1 MEEVGTQVAS
11 PLFIHQ
17 NLSGRF
23 CDGALIGSKRS
34 HCYNSGSSHHHHQQ
48 QQHPQTLRSGH
59 GWSPKDWEWDST
71 HFLARGRPL
80 ESDQLHLGTLHQVP
94 PSSNREPINPIL
106 SASITSKSSS
116 CLDDDQQGGNSLRL
130 QLGGVGDCNGTGT
143 SINKTNVGNGQSSN
157 STEDPASSS
166 RPNKKVRSGSPG
178 SGGNYPMCQVDNCRE
193 DLSKSKDYHR
203 RHKVCE
209 FHSKATKALVGKQ
222 MQRFC
227 QQCSRFHPLAE
238 FDEGKRSCRRRLAGH
253 NKRRRKTQ
261 AEDTTSPTIQPTD
274 SNKSGYANLDIV
286 NLLTVL
292 ARRQGNAE
300 QNVPTCPSLPDKN
313 QLIQILTKLNALPP
327 PTDIATNPLTSPCST
342 KNGFDQGTLG
352 QSNMD
357 VGAASRSTTDLLAVL
372 SATLAASSPDS
383 LSFLSQRTNPG
394 SCMDKNK
401 SSTTGDKD
409 TGSDAHKKPAIELQ
423 SFGGERSSSSYQ
435 SPTDDSDSQI
445 QDTRMSLPL
454 QLFSSSPGDD
464 SSPNLVSSRK
474 YFSSDS
480 SNPTEERSHSS
491 TAPVTR
497 KLFPLETNSE
507 SAKPVRMS
515 FSEEVNVNIEASRTD
530 TSASRMTLE
539 LFSMGNRAVSNS
551 LQSLPQQA
559 GYTSSSG
566 SDHSPPSFNS
576 DPQKDRTGR
585 IMFKLFDKD
594 PSQLPGALRTQ
605 VYNWLSN
612 SPSEM
617 ESYIRPGCVVLS
629 IYVSMSSAAWEQLE
643 ESFLQRVEVLI
654 QDYDFEFWRS
664 GRFSVNIG
672 RQLAVHKDGR
682 IRICKPWSTVSSP
695 ELFVVSPLAVVS
707 GQDTSLVLRGRNLS
721 SPGTKIH
728 CTYMGG
734 YSSLDVLRS
743 PDQGSSCD
751 EIKLSEFKVHAAAS
765 SALGRCYIE
774 VENGVRGNCFP
785 IIIADAKICQEL
797 RLLERE
803 FYEVKVC
810 NVVSDDQAHYGASP
824 RSHEEALHFLNEL
837 GWLFQRQIFSDIAV
851 QDFML
856 HRFQYLLTFSTER
869 DFCSLVKTLLDI
881 FVEAKSGMDGLSI
894 ECAEALV
901 KMHLLHRAVK
911 RRSRKMVD
919 MLIHYSLPCDSGT
932 SKYIFT
938 PNLQG
943 PGGITP
949 LHLAACTTDSY
960 DIVDVLTD
968 DPMQIGLNCWSTLLD
983 DSGQSP
989 YSYALMRNNHAL
1001 NSIVAQKLVDRRN
1014 MQVSVTIGSEIVE
1027 SLVPPEVRQRPSLQ
1041 FNTKQNSCS
1050 KCAMMSYSR
1059 MHGSNGFLHRPFI
1072 HSMLTIA
1079 AVCVCVCL
1087 FFKSLHV
1094 NSVTPFMWDNVDF
1107 GAM

>member
-11 PLFIHQ
+11 PLYIHQ
-17 NLSGRF
+17 NIGGRF
-23 CDGALIGSKRS
+23 CEGALIGSKRS
-34 HCYNSGSSHHHHQQ
+34 LCYNSGSNHHQQ
-48 QQHPQTLRSGH
+48 QQQHSQIHRSGH
-59 GWSPKDWEWDST
+59 GWNPKDWEWDSS
-71 HFLARGRPL
+71 HFLARSRPL
-80 ESDQLHLGTLHQVP
+80 ESDRLRLGSLHEVSTPNNKEVVNPVL
-94 PSSNREPINPIL
+94 SS
-106 SASITSKSSS
+106 SFTSKSSS
-116 CLDDDQQGGNSLRL
+116 PPHDDQQSGNSLRL
-130 QLGGVGDCNGTGT
+130 QLGGVVDNNGTGT
-143 SINKTNVGNGQSSN
+143 SFNKTSVGNVQSSN
-157 STEDPASSS
+157 STEDPVSSS

-178 SGGNYPMCQVDNCRE
+178 GGNYPMCQVDSCSE

-209 FHSKATKALVGKQ
+209 LHSKATKALVGKQ

-261 AEDTTSPTIQPTD
+261 AEDTTSPAIQPTD
-274 SNKSGYANLDIV
+274 SHKTGYGNLDIV

-292 ARRQGNAE
+292 ARGQGNAE
-300 QNVPTCPSLPDKN
+300 QNVPPCPSLPDKN
-313 QLIQILTKLNALPP
+313 QLMQILSKINSLPL
-327 PTDIATNPLTSPCST
+327 PTDIAANPHIPPCST
-342 KNGFDQGTLG
+342 KNGFEQGALG

-357 VGAASRSTTDLLAVL
+357 VDAASRSTTDLLAVL

-383 LSFLSQRTNPG
+383 LAFFSQKSNPA
-394 SCMDKNK
+394 SCVDKNK
-401 SSTTGDKD
+401 STDMDKD
-409 TGSDAHKKPAIELQ
+409 TGSDACKKPSIELQ
-423 SFGGERSSSSYQ
+423 SLGGERSSSSYQ
-435 SPTDDSDSQI
+435 SPTEDSDSQV
-445 QDTRMSLPL
+445 QDTRTNLPL

-464 SSPNLVSSRK
+464 SSPNLVTSRR

-491 TAPVTR
+491 AAPVTR
-497 KLFPLETNSE
+497 KLFPLETASE
-507 SAKPVRMS
+507 SARPVRMS
-515 FSEEVNVNIEASRTD
+515 FSEEANVNVEASRTE

-539 LFSMGNRAVSNS
+539 LFTMGNKAASNS
-551 LQSLPQQA
+551 LQNLPHQA

-585 IMFKLFDKD
+585 IIFKLFDKD

-605 VYNWLSN
+605 IYNWLSN
-612 SPSEM
+612 SPSDM

-643 ESFLQRVEVLI
+643 ESFLQRVDALV
-654 QDYDFEFWRS
+654 QDSDFEFWRS

-707 GQDTSLVLRGRNLS
+707 GQDTSLVLRGRNLT

-728 CTYMGG
+728 CAYMGG
-734 YSSLDVLRS
+734 YSSKEVLKS
-743 PDQGSSCD
+743 SDQGLPCE
-751 EIKLSEFKVHAAAS
+751 EIRLSEFNVHAAADS
-765 SALGRCYIE
+765 VLGRCFIE

-803 FYEVKVC
+803 FCEAKDSDVIT
-810 NVVSDDQAHYGASP
+810 DDQAQYVASP
-824 RSHEEALHFLNEL
+824 HSHEALHFLNEL
-837 GWLFQRQIFSDIAV
+837 GWLFQRQKSSDIAV
-851 QDFML
+851 NDFML

-869 DFCSLVKTLLDI
+869 DYSALVKTLLDI
-881 FVEAKSGMDGLSI
+881 FVEAESTMDGLST
-894 ECAEALV
+894 ECVEALSN
-901 KMHLLHRAVK
+901 MHLLHRAVK
-911 RRSRKMVD
+911 RSSRKMVD
-919 MLIHYSLPCDSGT
+919 MLVHYSAPCGSDS
-932 SKYIFT
+932 SKKYIFP
-938 PNLQG
+938 PNLRG

-949 LHLAACTTDSY
+949 LHLAACTSGSY
-960 DIVDVLTD
+960 DIVDALTN
-968 DPMQIGLNCWSTLLD
+968 DPMQIGLHSWKSLLD
-983 DSGQSP
+983 DGGQSP
-989 YSYALMRNNHAL
+989 YSYALMRNNHTL
-1001 NSIVAQKLVDRRN
+1001 NSMVAQKLSDRKN
-1014 MQVSVTIGSEIVE
+1014 KQVSVTIGNEIVE
-1027 SLVPPEVRQRPSLQ
+1027 SMVPAEVRQRPSLPLD
-1041 FNTKQNSCS
+1041 TKQKSCS
-1050 KCAMMSYSR
+1050 KCAMRSYSR
-1059 MHGSNGFLHRPFI
+1059 MPGSHGFLHRPFI